1 MAIFSIATNF
11 IKRPVLTTVCT
22 ILILLVGGVCIPL
35 LPINYLPDIAPIQVN
50 VSSFYTGAD
59 VETVENTVTT
69 VIEREINGVED
80 MDYMT
85 SQSYAGN
92 SSISVLFPVNTD
104 KSINQVNVQ
113 NRVAQALPKL
123 PPEVQQLGVS
133 TKTASSSILRVYG
146 LYSPDG
152 DYDSIFISNYI
163 DLYITDVLKRTPG
176 IGDVTVFGNK
186 QNAMRLWLD
195 PNAMA
200 SRGLTILDVV
210 SALQSQNIVVGAG
223 SLGQEPVPD
232 GQSYEMP
239 LRIKGRFE
247 DVDGFE
253 SSVIKVLP
261 DGSLIR
267 LRDVG
272 YAELGAENYASNA
285 RVNQSSGVGIAL
297 YQ

>member
-22 ILILLVGGVCIPL
+22 ILILLVGSVCIPL
-35 LPINYLPDIAPIQVN
+35 LPINYLPDIAPIQVK

-92 SSISVLFPVNTD
+92 SSISVLFPVNTN

-146 LYSPDG
+146 IYSPEG
-152 DYDSIFISNYI
+152 TYDDIFITNYV

-176 IGDVTVFGNK
+176 IGDVTVFGGK

-195 PNAMA
+195 PNALA
-200 SRGLTILDVV
+200 SRSLTILDVV
-210 SALQSQNIVVGAG
+210 NALKSQNIVVGAG
-223 SLGQEPVPD
+223 SK
-232 GQSYEMP
+232 
-239 LRIKGRFE
+239 RR
-247 DVDGFE
+247 
-253 SSVIKVLP
+253 
-261 DGSLIR
+261 
-267 LRDVG
+267 
-272 YAELGAENYASNA
+272 
-285 RVNQSSGVGIAL
+285 
-297 YQ
+297 